1 MKAIDNFFRNHKEK
15 DGGPAEIRYVKD
27 ESELMKFVPEI
38 ADQLHIN
45 HDVAFKSVMEYG
57 KHRGWV

>member
-1 MKAIDNFFRNHKEK
+1 MKAIDQFFRNHREK

-27 ESELMKFVPEI
+27 ESELVKFVPEI

-45 HDVAFKSVMEYG
+45 TDVAFKSVMQYG
-57 KHRGWV
+57 KDRGWV